1 MASEIKQENVPAEV
15 VDLQKKLIQ
24 MKTEVERLQK
34 QLGAE
39 CVILIGIYKVEDQ
52 LRFQD
57 VGRFPMPPEHFYEVM
72 KNAHIN
78 GQLQHDGVKFKPT
91 SKIIK
96 PN

>member
-1 MASEIKQENVPAEV
+1 MSEEVKQPNTHTEA
-15 VDLQKKLIQ
+15 VDLAKKLTQ
-24 MKTEVERLQK
+24 MKTESERLQK

-39 CVILIGIYKVEDQ
+39 CVVLIGIYKVGDQ

-78 GQLQHDGVKFKPT
+78 GQLEYDGVKFKPT